1 MNRNSEFENILN
13 ECLERLI
20 SGETVEACLLAY
32 PEHADELEP
41 LLRTMTDAREA
52 AAIAPRPE
60 FRERASR
67 DFQSAVR
74 DMEPARGQGF
84 FAVFPRWAT
93 AVTAVIIVLLAATGT
108 AYASLGSLPDS
119 SLYQVKLAT
128 ESVRLAFT
136 PSELGKAELYA
147 EFADERV
154 NEIIR
159 MADEGKIEQVE
170 EATERMNDQ
179 LIAMASLV
187 TPADKGDAHMQVA
200 TFEAAEPAP
209 APAPVPAPAP
219 SPEPE
224 PAPMPAPVQEE
235 VPAPVIEVPPVVP
248 EKEPIL
254 TAPRAAEAEIAAE
267 ETGRPGWESR
277 EAEIDVQ
284 TRLRIDILDQAWEN
298 VQELEEL
305 LERAPESL
313 KPLLKRAIEVAR
325 NGYENVLQNLE

>member
-1 MNRNSEFENILN
+1 MSKNNDFDNILN

-20 SGETVEACLLAY
+20 SGETVEACLSSY
-32 PEHADELEP
+32 HEHADELEP
-41 LLRTMTDAREA
+41 LLRTITDAREA
-52 AAIAPRPE
+52 AAIEPRPD

-67 DFQSAVR
+67 DFQAAIR

-93 AVTAVIIVLLAATGT
+93 VVTAVVIVLLAATGT
-108 AYASLGSLPDS
+108 AYASLGSLPEE

-136 PSELGKAELYA
+136 PSDMGKAELYA

-159 MADEGKIEQVE
+159 MADKGKIEQVE

-187 TPADKGDAHMQVA
+187 STVEKGEAQMQIA
-200 TFEAAEPAP
+200 TYEAAEPAP
-209 APAPVPAPAP
+209 AMAPVPAP

-235 VPAPVIEVPPVVP
+235 APAPVIETPP
-248 EKEPIL
+248 KAADEPVTL
-254 TAPRAAEAEIAAE
+254 SAPRANGDLGETFEGLENLWAYEAAAVGE
-267 ETGRPGWESR
+267 QSELMKT
-277 EAEIDVQ
+277 V
-284 TRLRIDILDQAWEN
+284 LDQARQN
-298 VQELEEL
+298 IRELEEL
-305 LERAPESL
+305 LQRVSESQRGAVQHAL
-313 KPLLKRAIEVAR
+313 DVAVIR
-325 NGYENVLQNLE
+325 YTEILRNLE

>member
-1 MNRNSEFENILN
+1 MSKNNEFDNILN

-20 SGETVEACLLAY
+20 SGETVEACLAAY
-32 PEHADELEP
+32 HEHADELEP
-41 LLRTMTDAREA
+41 LLRTVTSAREA
-52 AAIAPRPE
+52 AAVEPRPD

-67 DFQSAVR
+67 DFQAAIR

-93 AVTAVIIVLLAATGT
+93 VVTAVVVVLLAATGT
-108 AYASLGSLPDS
+108 AYASLGSLPDE

-136 PSELGKAELYA
+136 PSDMGKAELYA

-159 MADEGKIEQVE
+159 MADEGKVEQVE

-187 TPADKGDAHMQVA
+187 DPGDKGEAWTLTAPIEVA
-200 TFEAAEPAP
+200 EALVPEPATAPRPAP
-209 APAPVPAPAP
+209 APAPAPAP

-224 PAPMPAPVQEE
+224 PALATVQEE
-235 VPAPVIEVPPVVP
+235 APAPVIEVPQPVVP

-254 TAPRAAEAEIAAE
+254 TAPRAAEIGSAVE
-267 ETGRPGWESR
+267 EGEVDSQEQLW
-277 EAEIDVQ
+277 IDVFN
-284 TRLRIDILDQAWEN
+284 QAWEN
-298 VQELEEL
+298 IQELEEL
-305 LERAPESL
+305 LQRVPESVKTSL
-313 KPLLKRAIEVAR
+313 HRTLEVAH
-325 NGYENVLQNLE
+325 NGYEAVLKNLE